1 MSANRKP
8 RPRVPAE
15 CAVWLLAAAI
25 ALARP
30 GAAGFSA
37 APPEK
42 DPTHPVAPL
51 IERATVELVLI
62 EAYVTD
68 SSGRAIEGLGVDDF
82 SLRVDSH
89 PKPIASL
96 EFRRAAAPPGAPV
109 PGPERAAAGGEPGL
123 EPGQRHPR
131 HFILFFEDG
140 TSSYQN
146 LTQAR
151 QAAGRFLTS
160 GLAPDDQVA
169 LASYDRKLRVLQDF
183 TTDRAVL
190 KQAIEASLADP
201 VRHSDFA
208 SETADHDR
216 EFRQL
221 MSGNGPPGQPKEMQA
236 MLLATSYAQE
246 ETPKMRAVLT
256 ALKTLVDSLAP
267 YPGYKAILFMGDGV
281 PENPCA
287 DYFERVAQM
296 APTGNVMTRAAAFD
310 LSLEIKQ
317 LAHEAAAAGVTL
329 HSVQT
334 TGLAVGALEGQRASR
349 RGNTLATMALQTGGT
364 SSTSNDLH
372 RGLVEAEAASRSYYL
387 VGYAPEGQPDG
398 QFHTVQLRVKRS
410 GARLRWRRGFTRLLP
425 QQARART
432 LEAAYLL
439 PELYTE
445 MGIEISAIAGP
456 GDGGSRV
463 VDLVIHLPPGRALL
477 VPGPEGP
484 VARLE
489 VGFVAIDESGRETLR
504 TARQV
509 RIAPGRDRG
518 AQLPGVDFYSRALL
532 PRGAQTV
539 TAVVSDLGGGTLGAA
554 RQSVRPAGELTD
566 VVGLSI
572 YSLDERSLW
581 VEVPPAASPEASP
594 GEVSD
599 FRTGPALKSTF
610 AVGELLASG
619 FRLERRERTT
629 GVRIEIRGGDKVLRS
644 IPVPQDV
651 LGQDG
656 GKGPAPGSIKVDLP
670 TEGLPAGDYIL
681 AVKGDGGGS
690 DLGSIPFR
698 LTAKRGGPDSRE
710 GS

>member
-1 MSANRKP
+1 MPANPKP
-8 RPRVPAE
+8 RAHGAAE
-15 CAVWLLAAAI
+15 YTVWLLAAAI
-25 ALARP
+25 ALAPP
-30 GAAGFSA
+30 GAADFSA

-42 DPTHPVAPL
+42 DPSRPIAPL

-82 SLRVDSH
+82 SLKVDSH
-89 PKPIASL
+89 AKPIASL
-96 EFRRAAAPPGAPV
+96 EFRRVAAPSGAPA
-109 PGPERAAAGGEPGL
+109 PGPERAAAGIEPG
-123 EPGQRHPR
+123 PGPQHPR
-131 HFILFFEDG
+131 RFVLFFEDG

-151 QAAGRFLTS
+151 HAAERFLTS
-160 GLAPDDQVA
+160 GLAPHDQVA

-183 TTDRAVL
+183 TTDREAL
-190 KQAIEASLADP
+190 KKVIKASLADP
-201 VRHSDFA
+201 ARYSDAA
-208 SETADHDR
+208 SDTAAHDQ
-216 EFRQL
+216 EFREL
-221 MSGNGPPGQPKEMQA
+221 MQDAGPPGRPKVTQA
-236 MLLATSYAQE
+236 TFLAMSYAQA
-246 ETPKMRAVLT
+246 ETPKMRSVLG

-267 YPGYKAILFMGDGV
+267 YPGYKAIVFMGDGV
-281 PENPCA
+281 PENPGI
-287 DYFERVAQM
+287 DYFERLAQVAPDARIM
-296 APTGNVMTRAAAFD
+296 SRAASFD
-310 LSLEIKQ
+310 LTLEIKQ
-317 LAHEAAAAGVTL
+317 LAHEAAASGVTL

-334 TGLAVGALEGQRASR
+334 TGLAAGALEGRRASR

-364 SSTSNDLH
+364 ASTSNDLH
-372 RGLVEAEAASRSYYL
+372 QALVEAEAASRSYYL
-387 VGYAPEGQPDG
+387 VGYAPEGPPDG

-425 QQARART
+425 QQARERT

-439 PELYTE
+439 PDLYPE

-456 GDGGSRV
+456 GDGDGRV
-463 VDLVIHLPPGRALL
+463 VDLVVHLPPDRVLL
-477 VPGPEGP
+477 VPGPDGP

-489 VGFVAIDESGRETLR
+489 VGFVAIDENGRETLR

-509 RIAPGRDRG
+509 RIAPGRERG
-518 AQLPGVDFYSRALL
+518 AQLPGVDFYSRARL

-554 RQSVRPAGELTD
+554 RLSVRPAGEVTD
-566 VVGLSI
+566 IVGLSI
-572 YSLDERSLW
+572 YSLDEKSLW
-581 VEVPPAASPEASP
+581 VEVPPAGSPESSP
-594 GEVSD
+594 GEASD

-619 FRLERRERTT
+619 FRLERRERTS
-629 GVRIEIRGGDKVLRS
+629 GIRIEIRGGGQVLRS

-651 LGQDG
+651 PGQEG
-656 GKGPAPGSIKVDLP
+656 EKGTAPGSIKMDLP

-681 AVKGDGGGS
+681 AVKGDDGGS

-698 LTAKRGGPDSRE
+698 LTARRGGPVSRE